1 MEMRQY
7 NKSAILTR
15 LYGLPAEDRTRLL
28 LSKGMTE
35 EELVRLLEHGS
46 IYITEEE
53 LYINQITDLQSVL
66 LVYVPP
72 VLLVLGIIG
81 NVLSFIIL
89 RHRMMTK
96 QSTYLYL
103 AALTVADTLVLFVG
117 PLRLWVSQFTDLD
130 VKDQSDELCKLVV
143 FLGYT
148 TSDISVWLII
158 AVTVERY
165 IVVCHPLHANT
176 MCNIPRAKK
185 VILSLI
191 VCLSVINLH
200 FFWTVELSSSTRKDS
215 QTPRF
220 PDAGNNSLF
229 CDGGVEFSY
238 LVGDLWPWV
247 DAFLYSFLP
256 FFIITILNCVIIR
269 RVTQAYKSRCLMQK
283 RETLITDSRSACRST
298 GCIEPNIKMTAMLL
312 TVSFAFLLTT
322 LPMNVCLIVSALWH
336 MNKDPVSVAR
346 FSLAETITTLLMYTN
361 HSMNFFLYCAA
372 GQKFRHQLLKLVC
385 AKSVY
390 HLTLSEATQQSLKA
404 ISPHFRRK
412 RSFGENGE
420 MKLGDAKTTYV

>member
-1 MEMRQY
+1 MRQY
-7 NKSAILTR
+7 NKSEILTR
-15 LYGLPAEDRTRLL
+15 LYGLTAEDRTRLL
-28 LSKGMTE
+28 LNKGMTE
-35 EELVRLLEHGS
+35 EELLRLLEHGS
-46 IYITEEE
+46 MYITEEE
-53 LYINQITDLQSVL
+53 LYISEITDLQSL
-66 LVYVPP
+66 LLMYVPP

-117 PLRLWVSQFTDLD
+117 PLRVWVSQFTDLD
-130 VKDQSDELCKLVV
+130 IKDQSNELCKLVV
-143 FLGYT
+143 FMGYT

-158 AVTVERY
+158 AVTIERY

-185 VILSLI
+185 VILTLV
-191 VCLSVINLH
+191 VCLSAINLH
-200 FFWTVELSSSTRKDS
+200 FFWTVELSKNPRKNS
-215 QTPRF
+215 QS
-220 PDAGNNSLF
+220 DVGNNSLF
-229 CDGGVEFSY
+229 CDGGEEFSY
-238 LVGDLWPWV
+238 LVGGLWPWV

-283 RETLITDSRSACRST
+283 RQTLITDSRSAYRTSS
-298 GCIEPNIKMTAMLL
+298 CIEPNIKMTAMLL

-322 LPMNVCLIVSALWH
+322 LPMNICLIVSALWH
-336 MNKDPVSVAR
+336 MKKDPVSVAR
-346 FSLAETITTLLMYTN
+346 FTLAETITTLLMYTN

-390 HLTLSEATQQSLKA
+390 HLTLSEATQQSLKV

-420 MKLGDAKTTYV
+420 TKLSDVKTTYV